1 MTYEFPRSAENELET
16 GRRGVSD
23 AAVADL
29 AVVEDG
35 RQLVVNGEQL
45 LARFAAQVGNLQD
58 NFICLRCDV
67 DRLNKAH
74 KL

>member
-1 MTYEFPRSAENELET
+1 MNFPGVQKTNLKQ